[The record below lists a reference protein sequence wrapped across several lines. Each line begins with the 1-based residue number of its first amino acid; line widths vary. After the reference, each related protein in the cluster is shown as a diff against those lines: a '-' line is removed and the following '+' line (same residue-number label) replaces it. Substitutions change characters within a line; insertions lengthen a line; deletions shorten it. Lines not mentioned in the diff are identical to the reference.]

1 MPESVPYF
9 QIIDEAGH
17 PVHEADLFLRD
28 TCARLG
34 LLTTQ
39 RSYAFALLDWLQF
52 LHGRRRKVNE
62 VSRQDVVDYLLELRT
77 KANPQRA
84 RRSAAAPRPGS
95 INAVTGKST
104 LRPGYAPA
112 TIKQR
117 LTVVGLFYDVLES
130 AALGPPQHPLGRIK
144 PGVIASD
151 PKSYHY
157 HQVRAFRQ
165 RVPQRTAHALPAD
178 LLQRF
183 RDVPSSARDRAL
195 IEALFCTAGR
205 AMEVLAMTVGDIQ
218 WEARKVMLTTKG
230 QAFKTAVAVSSRLLV
245 LLRDYLAERPG
256 PAAPGDPLWL
266 MERGKVRPM
275 TYTALRA
282 VLRRLNTE
290 FGSNVT
296 AHDFRATS
304 ATALAS
310 SADLPLLA
318 VKRHLRHRDLLS
330 TQRYLG
336 VDGIYDAARI
346 SARIDS
352 FAELDDVDV
361 AEGYDAEAFNRVFGS
376 GTQ

>member
-1 MPESVPYF
+1 MPLSVLTMPESVPYF

-151 PKSYHY
+151 PKSYHSDY
-157 HQVRAFRQ
+157 SSKRVTGSRKSAPVRC
-165 RVPQRTAHALPAD
+165 
-178 LLQRF
+178 
-183 RDVPSSARDRAL
+183 
-195 IEALFCTAGR
+195 FCD
-205 AMEVLAMTVGDIQ
+205 ENP
-218 WEARKVMLTTKG
+218 WEPTPPR
-230 QAFKTAVAVSSRLLV
+230 
-245 LLRDYLAERPG
+245 YLADC
-256 PAAPGDPLWL
+256 PAVCL
-266 MERGKVRPM
+266 
-275 TYTALRA
+275 
-282 VLRRLNTE
+282 
-290 FGSNVT
+290 
-296 AHDFRATS
+296 
-304 ATALAS
+304 S
-310 SADLPLLA
+310 S
-318 VKRHLRHRDLLS
+318 
-330 TQRYLG
+330 
-336 VDGIYDAARI
+336 
-346 SARIDS
+346 
-352 FAELDDVDV
+352 
-361 AEGYDAEAFNRVFGS
+361 
-376 GTQ
+376 